1 MQLYIN
7 TYGTSMRIVDGLLSL
22 KHENDIKKIPLG
34 KVKTIFIT
42 KSIQLTSDVLYQC
55 LELGIDLVITERNGH
70 PIGRLW
76 NNRFGSISTIRK
88 KQIEFANSNGVIA
101 WVIETIREKMLN
113 QKELLLCFYAMHEPN
128 KSMIDQSIL
137 RIESLRERI
146 LDYANLP
153 ADEAGGKIRAIEG
166 QAAKIYFA
174 CINEHLPNQFRFTKR
189 SKRPALDMINA
200 LLNYAYGALYAHL
213 EQSLIKA
220 GLDPFI
226 GFFHRDEY
234 NRPVLTYDIIEPFRP
249 WVDWVVINLCS
260 NEVFDETFFTIEDGG
275 YWISGDGKRILI
287 QHFAD
292 IMDDIIDYDGEHHS
306 RKLHIERRA
315 QKIAGFVHDYN
326 KD

>member
-7 TYGTSMRIVDGLLSL
+7 TYGTSMRIIDGLLSL
-22 KHENDIKKIPLG
+22 KHEKDIKQLPLG
-34 KVKTIFIT
+34 KIKTIFIT

-55 LELGIDLVITERNGH
+55 LELGIDLVITERSGQ

-88 KQIEFANSNGVIA
+88 NQIEFANSDKVIN
-101 WVIETIREKMLN
+101 WVIENIREKMLN
-113 QKELLLCFYAMHEPN
+113 QQEVLMCFYAVHEPS
-128 KSMIDQSIL
+128 KHIIDQSIIRL
-137 RIESLRERI
+137 ASLRERI
-146 LDYANLP
+146 CDYASLNF
-153 ADEAGGKIRAIEG
+153 DEAAGKIRAIEG
-166 QAAKIYFA
+166 QAAKVYFA

-200 LLNYAYGALYAHL
+200 MLNYAYGALYAHL
-213 EQSLIKA
+213 EQALIKA

-226 GFFHRDEY
+226 GFFHRDEH
-234 NRPVLTYDIIEPFRP
+234 NRPVLTYDVIEPFRP

-260 NEVFDETFFTIEDGG
+260 NEVFDDTYFNIDDGG

-306 RKLHIERRA
+306 RKVHIERRA
-315 QKIAGFVHDYN
+315 QSIA
-326 KD
+326 KMIQEQKA